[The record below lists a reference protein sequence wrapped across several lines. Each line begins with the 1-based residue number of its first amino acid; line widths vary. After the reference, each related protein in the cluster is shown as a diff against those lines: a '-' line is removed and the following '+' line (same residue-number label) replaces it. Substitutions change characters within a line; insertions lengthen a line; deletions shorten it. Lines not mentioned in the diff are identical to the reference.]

1 MSGGRRHEGRRAM
14 GFRERQLLEN
24 ADMQRGYLGKEYRS
38 IAE

>member
-1 MSGGRRHEGRRAM
+1 M
-14 GFRERQLLEN
+14 GFRKRQLLEN